1 MAENKEKQ
9 LSSLDAEEI
18 ARVFC
23 GITNEDAEID
33 EIEKAL
39 YDKHDMSFEQFE
51 KVAAFMFAHLE
62 LGVSPLTNTPM
73 IGISHSPK
81 KGMSCWLAKR
91 DYTGEYIGTV
101 IQWLTEGEPIAP
113 DSKGFSRTI
122 TAGGKPE
129 FEITIQKPSKAVK
142 TKTKK

>member
-1 MAENKEKQ
+1 MAESKDRI
-9 LSSLDAEEI
+9 LSSMDAEEI

-23 GITNEDAEID
+23 GIENEDAESD
-33 EIEKAL
+33 EIEQAL
-39 YDKHDMSFEQFE
+39 YDKHDMSFEQFQ
-51 KVAAFMFAHLE
+51 KVAAFMYAHLE

-91 DYTGEYIGTV
+91 DYTGEFIGGV
-101 IQWLTEGEPIAP
+101 IQWLTEGEKIAP
-113 DSKGFSRTI
+113 ASKGFSRTI

-129 FEITIQKPSKAVK
+129 FEIIIQKPSKEE
-142 TKTKK
+142 KKKK